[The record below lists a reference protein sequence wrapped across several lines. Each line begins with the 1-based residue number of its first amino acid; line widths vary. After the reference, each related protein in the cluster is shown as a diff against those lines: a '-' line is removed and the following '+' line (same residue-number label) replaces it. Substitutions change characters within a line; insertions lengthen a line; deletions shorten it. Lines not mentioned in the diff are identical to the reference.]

1 MSCKSM
7 QNVLVAVASF
17 AAFAIADAP
26 NAAAAEPFKATLTGN
41 AHPDFTHFPVV
52 TNEETGVGEATHL
65 GRFIWEDEEVAV
77 FAPDGTFTVEGTFT
91 MTAAN
96 GDQIFGEFTTTGY
109 INGDGNLVIHGN
121 YENRERHAT
130 VQRQIFVVADF
141 AAEMGVFATAGRID
155 NFFDLQSAHADLKAI
170 KFLLVRLA
178 HDAQAIRRESQQR
191 HAQDHPH
198 GLVREVHRF
207 AFTLGCDVLVR

>member
-121 YENRERHAT
+121 YEFT
-130 VQRQIFVVADF
+130 
-141 AAEMGVFATAGRID
+141 GGTG
-155 NFFDLQSAHADLKAI
+155 
-170 KFLLVRLA
+170 
-178 HDAQAIRRESQQR
+178 
-191 HAQDHPH
+191 
-198 GLVREVHRF
+198 RF
-207 AFTLGCDVLVR
+207 ADVSGSGELDAVGGGPPDSPFSGTFS